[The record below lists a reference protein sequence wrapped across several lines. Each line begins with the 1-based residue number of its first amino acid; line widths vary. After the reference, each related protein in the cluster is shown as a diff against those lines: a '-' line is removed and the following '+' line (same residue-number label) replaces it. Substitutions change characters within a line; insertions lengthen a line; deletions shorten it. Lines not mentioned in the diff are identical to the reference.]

1 MVQLCYNFI
10 MYVGNTHV
18 NSIDNF
24 NKLLRRYFLNY
35 SKKDIYIELFLVIQN
50 LRKKLENNKLNKNL

>member
-10 MYVGNTHV
+10 MYVGNTHI

-24 NKLLRRYFLNY
+24 NKRLRRYYLNY
-35 SKKDIYIELFLVIQN
+35 NKKDIYIELFSVIQIW
-50 LRKKLENNKLNKNL
+50 EQIGEE

>member
-1 MVQLCYNFI
+1 